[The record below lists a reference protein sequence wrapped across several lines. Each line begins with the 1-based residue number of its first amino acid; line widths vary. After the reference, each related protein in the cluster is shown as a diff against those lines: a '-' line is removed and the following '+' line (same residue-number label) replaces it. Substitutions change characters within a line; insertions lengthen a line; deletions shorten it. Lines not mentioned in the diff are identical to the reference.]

1 MAYNKFS
8 DYMYYLLTS
17 PFKRVKKSTNN
28 WYILMKVLG
37 AWFDEC
43 MEDVYKARE
52 ESMIATCDDI
62 MLPCHAADRKMSRYV
77 GESNLNYRRRIA
89 WFIEIK
95 RLGGTDAGMQLAVR
109 SLGYEKPV
117 IIRAVDLLGDE
128 SRWAEFYVLLEN
140 DIDYKEPIGF
150 DILKKTVRKVK
161 YSAAKENFLFR
172 YFIALDGLTEQIFL
186 RYRTMIIITNYNY
199 LMLDGTWNLEGNQL
213 LSAIIRLFKVSS
225 KTAPVMLGSEE
236 RLSLITHVIEHNF
249 WTLDGAVLLDGSR
262 MMDAYR
268 YEEEL

>member
-1 MAYNKFS
+1 MAYDKFS

-17 PFKRVKKSTNN
+17 PFKRVKKSANN

-37 AWFDEC
+37 SWFDTC

-109 SLGYEKPV
+109 SLGYEAPV

-172 YFIALDGLTEQIFL
+172 YFIALDGLTEQINI
-186 RYRTMIIITNYNY
+186 RYQTMVVISNYNY
-199 LMLDGTWNLEGNQL
+199 RMLDGTWNLDGKVEL
-213 LSAIIRLFKVSS
+213 DAVIRLFKMSASS
-225 KTAPVMLGSEE
+225 TLTVNGNEE
-236 RLSLITHVIEHNF
+236 CLNYITHVVERNF
-249 WTLDGAVLLDGSR
+249 WTLNGDVLLDGSR
-262 MMDAYR
+262 LMSAYR
-268 YEEEL
+268 FEEEL